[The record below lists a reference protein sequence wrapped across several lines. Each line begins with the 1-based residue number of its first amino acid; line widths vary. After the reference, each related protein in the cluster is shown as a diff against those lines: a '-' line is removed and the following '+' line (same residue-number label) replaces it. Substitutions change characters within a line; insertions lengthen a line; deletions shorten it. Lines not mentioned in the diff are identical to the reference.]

1 MFEYAIKTLEA
12 NIRLLDVQKN
22 YWNLNYSKAEK
33 YYQREINKIAELQ
46 QAIEV
51 LKKAGEKE

>member
-51 LKKAGEKE
+51 LKKAGKK